1 MIGERIKQLRLEK
14 GYSITE
20 LAEVSGVSKSYLSY
34 IERNL
39 QTNPSLQ
46 FLTKLLVPLDTT
58 IEILI
63 GNNPIKDHSIIE
75 EHLDEEWREIL
86 QKAISEGMNKE
97 DFQNINDFIRFNKW
111 MKGQTKLRND
121 NSSLAFYS

>member
-58 IEILI
+58 IENLI
-63 GNNPIKDHSIIE
+63 NNNPKKDHSKIE
-75 EHLDEEWREIL
+75 DHLDEEWKEIL
-86 QKAISEGMNKE
+86 QKAISEGINKE
-97 DFQNINDFIRFNKW
+97 DFKNIKDFIEFNKW
-111 MKGQTKLRND
+111 RKSQQ
-121 NSSLAFYS
+121 SSEKEAYD

>member
-58 IEILI
+58 IENLI
-63 GNNPIKDHSIIE
+63 NNNPIKDHSKIE
-75 EHLDEEWREIL
+75 DHLDEEWKVIL

-97 DFQNINDFIRFNKW
+97 DFKNIRDFIEFNKW
-111 MKGQTKLRND
+111 KKSRQ
-121 NSSLAFYS
+121 SSEKETYD

>member
-58 IEILI
+58 IEVLI
-63 GNNPIKDHSIIE
+63 GINNRKDNSTFEDHF
-75 EHLDEEWREIL
+75 DEEWKEIL
-86 QKAISEGMNKE
+86 QKAISQGMNKE
-97 DFQNINDFIRFNKW
+97 DFKKIRDFIEFNKW
-111 MKGQTKLRND
+111 IKDRQSSGND
-121 NSSLAFYS
+121 NS

>member
-34 IERNL
+34 IERKL
-39 QTNPSLQ
+39 QNNPSLQ

-58 IEILI
+58 IENLI
-63 GNNPIKDHSIIE
+63 NNNPIKDPSKIE

-86 QKAISEGMNKE
+86 QKAISEGMSKE

-111 MKGQTKLRND
+111 IKGRQ
-121 NSSLAFYS
+121 S

>member
-75 EHLDEEWREIL
+75 DHLDEEWREIL
-86 QKAISEGMNKE
+86 QKAISEGMSKE

-111 MKGQTKLRND
+111 IKDRQSSGND
-121 NSSLAFYS
+121 YS

>member
-46 FLTKLLVPLDTT
+46 FLTKLLAPLDTT
-58 IEILI
+58 IENLI
-63 GNNPIKDHSIIE
+63 NNNPIKDHSKIE
-75 EHLDEEWREIL
+75 GHLDEEWKVIL

-97 DFQNINDFIRFNKW
+97 DFKNIRDFIEFNKW
-111 MKGQTKLRND
+111 KKSKQ
-121 NSSLAFYS
+121 SSEKETYD

>member
-1 MIGERIKQLRLEK
+1 MIGERIKQLRIEK

-34 IERNL
+34 IERKL
-39 QTNPSLQ
+39 QNNPSLQ

-58 IEILI
+58 IEYLI
-63 GNNPIKDHSIIE
+63 GNNPIKDNSTIKD
-75 EHLDEEWREIL
+75 HLDEEWKEIL

-97 DFQNINDFIRFNKW
+97 DFKNIRDFLEFNKW
-111 MKGQTKLRND
+111 IKDRQ
-121 NSSLAFYS
+121 SSGNADA